1 MSKFFSLEEIA
12 SKAIDQSKSEIHRD
26 KFVSIHERKI
36 ESIKQLAGDLPG
48 NGEIFFIWTDNSF
61 NAFTFI
67 PYVIKQCKTIERLII
82 STYSINAR
90 IVDALI
96 RYVDMERILQAD
108 ILISDSMKYRMPKV
122 VDHLSS
128 VILPRKEIIRVLY
141 GWNHSKV
148 TLMEAA
154 GHHFLVEGSGNWSE
168 NSRNEQYIFM
178 NSRAAFEFRANCIK
192 HATGTR
198 TD

>member
-1 MSKFFSLEEIA
+1 MSRFFSLEDIKV
-12 SKAIDQSKSEIHRD
+12 KAVEQSKSEILRD
-26 KFVSIHERKI
+26 KFVTLHERKI

-67 PYVIKQCKTIERLII
+67 PYVIKQCKCIQNLII

-90 IVDALI
+90 IVDSLV
-96 RYVDMERILQAD
+96 RYIDMGKILKVD

-128 VILPRKEIIRVLY
+128 MVTQRQQIINVSY
-141 GWNHSKV
+141 GWNHSKI

-154 GHHFLVEGSGNWSE
+154 DNFYLVEGSGNWSE

-178 NSRAAFEFRANCIK
+178 NSRQAYEFRAKCIRN
-192 HATGTR
+192 AT
-198 TD
+198 D